1 MRLHCTAGLSTEF
14 PFSDSSILLSPN
26 SSLLLVAHHI
36 AHIQTNK
43 YSTSQHRGT
52 ILPYSHTHYILLQ
65 YHAVPCRAIQ
75 GAGSKSKSRIGRKVF
90 FVKSGNVWNTTPL
103 ISYNFT
109 NTQAANPIGSTQLTS
124 RQQDKEY
131 PEPTAW
137 SNTLLSLKNLRK
149 VKCNAMSGYLFRER
163 NYQRLSDTQFFEKC
177 FVTYEKQF
185 PMGAAVNLAFWQK
198 VHCCLPLLAK

>member
-131 PEPTAW
+131 PEPTA
-137 SNTLLSLKNLRK
+137 
-149 VKCNAMSGYLFRER
+149 
-163 NYQRLSDTQFFEKC
+163 
-177 FVTYEKQF
+177 
-185 PMGAAVNLAFWQK
+185 
-198 VHCCLPLLAK
+198 